1 MLMSLKMMLD
11 FNEFEDDAEI
21 LPILEMMLDFD
32 DFEDDA
38 GF

>member
-1 MLMSLKMMLD
+1 MMLD

-21 LPILEMMLDFD
+21 LPILEMVLDFD